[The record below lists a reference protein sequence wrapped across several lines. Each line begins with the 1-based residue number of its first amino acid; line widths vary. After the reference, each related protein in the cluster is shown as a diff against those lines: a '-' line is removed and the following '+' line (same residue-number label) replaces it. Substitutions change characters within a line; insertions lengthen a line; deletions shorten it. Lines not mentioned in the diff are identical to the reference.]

1 MIKIDKLSKK
11 YDKDYVLKDLSCNIK
26 DNSIYGLVGA
36 NGSGKSTL
44 LRTIMGIY
52 ETDGGTIS
60 VDGNEVYDNEIMK
73 QKMVFVAD
81 DLFFYPGYT
90 LMDTAKY
97 YQSMYKDFDMGYL
110 KDLAGMLNLSLNKKV
125 STFSKGMKRQCALI
139 CAICTNADYMFFDE
153 TFDGLDP
160 VIRNTMKK
168 ILIKQMNKKN
178 TTIVMTSH
186 NLRELEDICDNLG
199 LLYQGGILFES
210 DVDTIKTNMFK
221 VQISFEKN
229 FDRDDFEE
237 FDILS
242 FKKQGSVA
250 TIIIKDNDG
259 KSKKKLE
266 KMKPLILDYLSL
278 TLEEVF
284 IYEMEALGYEFNKF
298 V

>member
-110 KDLAGMLNLSLNKKV
+110 KELAGMLNLSLNKKV

>member
-110 KDLAGMLNLSLNKKV
+110 KELAGMLNLSLNKKV

-199 LLYQGGILFES
+199 LLYHGGILFES

-229 FDRDDFEE
+229 FDRDDFDD

-259 KSKKKLE
+259 NSKKKLE

>member
-11 YDKDYVLKDLSCNIK
+11 YDKDYVLKDLSCTIK

-52 ETDGGTIS
+52 DTDGGDIT
-60 VDGNEVYDNEIMK
+60 VDGSKVYDNETIK
-73 QKMVFVAD
+73 QKMVFVQD
-81 DLFFYPGYT
+81 DLYFNSNYT
-90 LMDTAKY
+90 LMDTARY
-97 YQSMYKDFDMGYL
+97 YESMYNDFDMNYL
-110 KDLAGMLNLSLNKKV
+110 KELANMLNLSLNKKV
-125 STFSKGMKRQCALI
+125 NTFSKGMKRQCALI

-229 FDRDDFEE
+229 FDREDFED

-250 TIIIKDNDG
+250 NIIIKDSDG

-266 KMKPLILDYLSL
+266 KMKPLILDYLPL

>member
-60 VDGNEVYDNEIMK
+60 VDGNEVYDNEILK

-97 YQSMYKDFDMGYL
+97 YQSMYKNFDMGCL
-110 KDLAGMLNLSLNKKV
+110 KELAGMLNLSLNKKV

>member
-110 KDLAGMLNLSLNKKV
+110 KELAGMLNLSLNKKV

-160 VIRNTMKK
+160 VIKNTMKK

-229 FDRDDFEE
+229 FDRDDFED

>member
-60 VDGNEVYDNEIMK
+60 VDGNEVYDNEILK

-97 YQSMYKDFDMGYL
+97 YQSMYKNFDMSYL
-110 KDLAGMLNLSLNKKV
+110 KELAGMLNLSLNKKV

>member
-110 KDLAGMLNLSLNKKV
+110 KELAGMLNLSLNKKV

-221 VQISFEKN
+221 VQISFENN

>member
-229 FDRDDFEE
+229 FDRDDFDD

-250 TIIIKDNDG
+250 TIIIKDSDG